1 MANMKPQNQHAS
13 TKFGLLALW
22 RNQKTRSVIFQILAM
37 SILFASVAYFITNAI
52 SNLQDQGQ
60 DFSYAYLN
68 YPAGYDISQRLIDYS
83 SSSTHLRAMFV
94 GILNTLLVAVI
105 GIVFATILG
114 FLIGVMRLSKN
125 WLIAKIS
132 YVYVEVIRNVP
143 ILLQILLWNGIF
155 LSILPNPKAAFSLAD
170 LFYLS
175 NRGLAMPRP
184 STEPLFIIVT
194 IAFFAGIA
202 FTIWF
207 RRYAKKVQ
215 DETGKILPVFLTAI
229 GAIIIVPVILFF
241 ILGAPIIWDIPELT
255 RFNFKGGMTVI
266 PQFVSLTLALS
277 LYTAAFIAEIVRAG
291 IVAVPH
297 GQTEAASS
305 LGNKPNRTLQLIII
319 PQALRVII
327 PPLASQYLNLTKNS
341 SLAIAV
347 GYQDIV
353 GTIGGTTLNQT
364 GRAMES
370 MIIVLLLYL
379 SFSLIIS
386 AFMNWYNKRIKLVE
400 R

>member
-1 MANMKPQNQHAS
+1 MKNVSHEHAS

-22 RNQKTRSVIFQILAM
+22 RNAKMRSVIFQILAI
-37 SILFASVAYFITNAI
+37 SILFATVAYFITNAI
-52 SNLQDQGQ
+52 SNLQTQGQ
-60 DFSYAYLN
+60 DFSYDYLG

-94 GILNTLLVAVI
+94 GILNTLLVAVV
-105 GIVFATILG
+105 GIVIATLLG
-114 FLIGVMRLSKN
+114 FVIGVMRLSKN
-125 WLIAKIS
+125 WLISKLS
-132 YVYVEVIRNVP
+132 YVYIEAIRNVP
-143 ILLQILLWNGIF
+143 VLLQILLWNGIF
-155 LSILPNPKAAFSLAD
+155 IAILPNPKIAFSLGNI
-170 LFYLS
+170 FFLS

-184 STEPLFIIVT
+184 QTEPLFMIVLFL
-194 IAFFAGIA
+194 FFAGII
-202 FTIWF
+202 FSIWF
-207 RRYAKKVQ
+207 RRYAKKIQ
-215 DETGKILPVFLTAI
+215 DDTGKILPVFTVAL
-229 GAIIIVPVILFF
+229 GAIILVPLIMYF
-241 ILGAPIIWDIPELT
+241 ILGSPIQWDIPELQ
-255 RFNFKGGMTVI
+255 RFNFKGGVTVI

-277 LYTAAFIAEIVRAG
+277 LYTAAFIAEIVRSG
-291 IVAVPH
+291 ILAITH
-297 GQTEAASS
+297 GQTEAANA
-305 LGNKPNRTLQLIII
+305 LGNTPKRTLQLIII
-319 PQALRVII
+319 PQALRIII

>member
-1 MANMKPQNQHAS
+1 MASNQPQNQHAS
-13 TKFGLLALW
+13 TSFGLLALW

-37 SILFASVAYFITNAI
+37 SILFAAVAYFVTNAI

-68 YPAGYDISQRLIDYS
+68 HPTNYAISQTLIDYS

-94 GILNTLLVAVI
+94 GILNTLLVAVL
-105 GIVFATILG
+105 GIALATILG
-114 FLIGVMRLSKN
+114 FIIGVMRLSKN
-125 WLIAKIS
+125 WLISKIS
-132 YVYVEVIRNVP
+132 YVYIEVIRNVP
-143 ILLQILLWNGIF
+143 LLLQILLWNGIF
-155 LSILPNPKAAFSLAD
+155 TAILPSPQQAFSLGD
-170 LFYLS
+170 LVYMSKKGF
-175 NRGLAMPRP
+175 AMPRP
-184 STEPLFIIVT
+184 EAEPLFTIVL
-194 IAFFAGIA
+194 IAFFIGII
-202 FTIWF
+202 FTICF
-207 RRYAKKVQ
+207 KRYAKKLQ
-215 DETGKILPVFLTAI
+215 DETGKILPVFLTGI
-229 GAIIIVPVILFF
+229 GAIVIAPIAIFF
-241 ILGAPIIWDIPELT
+241 ILGAPIVWDVPELA
-255 RFNFKGGMTVI
+255 RFNFKGGITVI
-266 PQFVSLTLALS
+266 PQFVALTLALS

-291 IVAVPH
+291 ITAVPH
-297 GQTEAASS
+297 GQTEAAKS